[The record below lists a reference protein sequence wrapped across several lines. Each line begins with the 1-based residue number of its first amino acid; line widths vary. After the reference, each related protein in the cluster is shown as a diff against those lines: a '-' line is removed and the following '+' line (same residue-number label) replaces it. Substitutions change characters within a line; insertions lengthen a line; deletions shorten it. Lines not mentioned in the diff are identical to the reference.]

1 MLHHQ
6 SRLKATLRGFQIG
19 RDMHRLDFQRLA
31 KIVASHDAA
40 NCAGVRIARR
50 MFGSR
55 ILAVEN
61 STKRLAASR
70 SEANSSDSSGSA
82 NLSLIQPRPSLFSIA
97 RSCIITTF
105 IIHDQKTFHLEKG
118 RCEIRSNGNFA
129 LTRANQLAVALLHRP
144 QTLR

>member
-70 SEANSSDSSGSA
+70 SEANSSDSSREREPVLDTA
-82 NLSLIQPRPSLFSIA
+82 PAIPFLYRPIVHNNDLYHS
-97 RSCIITTF
+97 RP
-105 IIHDQKTFHLEKG
+105 E
-118 RCEIRSNGNFA
+118 NFPS
-129 LTRANQLAVALLHRP
+129 RKR
-144 QTLR
+144 TLRDS